1 MIKPTKTVAAILT
14 ALFSNSEKAI
24 SEKLTQDEFNAF
36 ATEAEEVQ
44 TRIDAQETG
53 NTALNGDLITA
64 RADADK
70 ANAALTAAQAELAT
84 ANATLATANTTIA
97 GLQAKADQWDAYKA
111 SLSGSTVADDSTN
124 TKGKN
129 KGTESGLSAKDQA
142 NLEEKQRLAAKYP
155 GLMAG
160 IEVPTA
166 E

>member
-53 NTALNGDLITA
+53 NTALNGDLATA
-64 RADADK
+64 KADADK
-70 ANAALTAAQAELAT
+70 ASAALTATQAELAT

-97 GLQAKADQWDAYKA
+97 ALQPKADQWDAYKA
-111 SLSGSTVADDSTN
+111 SLIGSTVVDDSTN
-124 TKGKN
+124 TRGKGKN
-129 KGTESGLSAKDQA
+129 AESGLNAKDQA
-142 NLEEKQRLAAKYP
+142 NLQEKQRLAAKYP
-155 GLMAG
+155 GLMAELN
-160 IEVPTA
+160 IPPA